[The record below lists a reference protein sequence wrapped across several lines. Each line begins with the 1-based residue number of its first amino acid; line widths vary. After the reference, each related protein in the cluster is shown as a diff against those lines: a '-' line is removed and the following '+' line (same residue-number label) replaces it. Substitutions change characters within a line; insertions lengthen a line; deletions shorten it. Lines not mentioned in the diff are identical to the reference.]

1 MWLQSMM
8 IEWRAGIGDP
18 TIIGWIT
25 VVAYLVASVISFQAA
40 NRAQLNGVRWRIDSH
55 FWLMM
60 GLLLLVLGINKQL
73 DLQSLLTEFARAA
86 AKSGGWY
93 EQRREYQRLFIASIA
108 GTTMV
113 GAAILMVWSRR
124 LSRSQQVALLGTCFL
139 LAFIVIRAASFHYVD
154 LLLSQS
160 LLGARWNSILELLG
174 IGLIGS
180 SGLSYISTD
189 RGMERRR

>member
-1 MWLQSMM
+1 MM

-25 VVAYLVASVISFQAA
+25 VAAYLIASAISFHAA
-40 NRAQLNGVRWRIDSH
+40 NRAQLSGVRWLIDVR

-73 DLQSLLTEFARAA
+73 DLQSLLTELARAA

-124 LSRSQQVALLGTCFL
+124 LSRSQRVALLGTCFL

-154 LLLSQS
+154 LLLSES
-160 LLGARWNSILELLG
+160 LLGARWNSIFELLG

-180 SGLSYISTD
+180 SGLSYISTV
-189 RGMERRR
+189 RGMGWRR